1 LAKTSLNA
9 LYWEERYRTQDTGW
23 DIGHI
28 STPLKA
34 YVDTLTASDKRILI
48 PGAGNGHEAI
58 YLFLNGFKNVY
69 VLDWSSLALA
79 SIKERCPDFPTDHLI
94 CGDFFEHQGQY
105 DLILEQTFFCA
116 INPVLRAKY
125 AAHMSHLLKPKGR
138 LVGLLFDAPLNQD
151 FPPFGGSKE
160 EYLEYFRPYFALETF
175 EDAHNSI
182 PQRAGREL
190 FINLIKP

>member
-1 LAKTSLNA
+1 LAKSSLNA

-34 YVDTLTASDKRILI
+34 YADTLTAGDKKILI

-58 YLFLNGFKNVY
+58 YLYQNGFKNVY

-79 SIKERCPDFPTDHLI
+79 SIKERCPDFPQDHLI

-116 INPVLRAKY
+116 INPVLRPKY
-125 AAHMSHLLKPKGR
+125 TAHMSQLLKPKGR

-175 EDAHNSI
+175 EAAHNSI

>member
-1 LAKTSLNA
+1 MKQQVLDAQ
-9 LYWEERYRTQDTGW
+9 YWEERYRAQDIGW

-34 YVDTLTASDKRILI
+34 YVDTLTDKNKKILI

-58 YLFLNGFKNVY
+58 YLHQQGFSGVS
-69 VLDWSSLALA
+69 VLDWSASALGN
-79 SIKERCPDFPTDHLI
+79 IRERCPEFPEDHLI
-94 CGDFFEHQGQY
+94 CCDFFEHQGQY

-116 INPVLRAKY
+116 LNPELRPAY
-125 AAHMSHLLKPKGR
+125 AAQMSALLKPQGR

-151 FPPFGGSKE
+151 FPPFGGSKQ
-160 EYLEYFRPYFALETF
+160 EYLDYFRPYFALDTF
-175 EDAHNSI
+175 APAHNSI

-190 FINLIKP
+190 FMNLIKP